1 MAHLNR
7 MDLNLSVHVPCL
19 IHKVHVLDH
28 AAALHITQD
37 CVSAGQGRGGKVSA
51 YLVACKARQ
60 QQDRL
65 AVTALP
71 QGASRMVF

>member
-7 MDLNLSVHVPCL
+7 MDLNLSVPCL